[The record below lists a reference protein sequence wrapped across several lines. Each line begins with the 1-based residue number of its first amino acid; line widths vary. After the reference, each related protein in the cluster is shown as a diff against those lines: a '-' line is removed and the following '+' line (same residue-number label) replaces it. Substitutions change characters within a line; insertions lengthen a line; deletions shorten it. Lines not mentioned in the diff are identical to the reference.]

1 MLPTKNT
8 SAAPVEAAEQQQMTP
23 HLPKNRDAV
32 LRFARESATIN
43 VHLEELR
50 YFWAKRIGISGPQW
64 MILMAISEL
73 DQGEGV
79 AVNAAAKR
87 LHVDPSFVTT
97 QSKLLEKK
105 GFMQRKPAPDDARVV
120 RMTLTAKT
128 SEHFSE
134 LEVHQ
139 AQIFNFIF
147 EEFDA
152 RELSTF
158 TDKLAALKERFE
170 KASARVSLGV

>member
-1 MLPTKNT
+1 MAPAKNT
-8 SAAPVEAAEQQQMTP
+8 SAAPVEAAERSQIVEQ
-23 HLPKNRDAV
+23 LPKNRDAV
-32 LRFARESATIN
+32 LRFAREIATIN

-64 MILMAISEL
+64 MILMVISEL

-105 GFMQRKPAPDDARVV
+105 GFMYRKPAPEDARVV
-120 RMTLTAKT
+120 RMSLTAQ
-128 SEHFSE
+128 SLQQFAE
-134 LEVHQ
+134 LEAQQ
-139 AQIFNFIF
+139 AQIFGFIF
-147 EEFDA
+147 EEFDGS
-152 RELSTF
+152 ELSIF

-170 KASARVSLGV
+170 KASARVSLGI

>member
-1 MLPTKNT
+1 MAPPQNTAPLP
-8 SAAPVEAAEQQQMTP
+8 VDGAERPQIAEHP
-23 HLPKNRDAV
+23 PKNREAV
-32 LRFARESATIN
+32 LRFAREIATIN

-105 GFMQRKPAPDDARVV
+105 GFMRRRPAPDDARVV
-120 RMTLTAKT
+120 RMSLTAKT
-128 SEHFSE
+128 SAQFAE
-134 LEVHQ
+134 LESQ
-139 AQIFNFIF
+139 QLQIFGFIF

-152 RELSTF
+152 TELATF

-170 KASARVSLGV
+170 KASARVSLGI

>member
-1 MLPTKNT
+1 MAPLKNM
-8 SAAPVEAAEQQQMTP
+8 SAAPVEADAQPKTAE
-23 HLPKNRDAV
+23 HLPKNRDAI
-32 LRFARESATIN
+32 LRFAREISTIN

-105 GFMQRKPAPDDARVV
+105 GFMERKPAPNDARVV
-120 RMTLTAKT
+120 RMSLTAKT
-128 SEHFSE
+128 SEQFAE
-134 LEVHQ
+134 LEAQQ
-139 AQIFNFIF
+139 AQIFGFIF

-152 RELSTF
+152 RELATF
-158 TDKLAALKERFE
+158 TDKLAGLKDRFE
-170 KASARVSLGV
+170 KASARLTMGL

>member
-1 MLPTKNT
+1 MAPSKNT
-8 SAAPVEAAEQQQMTP
+8 SAAPVEAAERPQTAE

-32 LRFARESATIN
+32 LRFAREIATIN
-43 VHLEELR
+43 VHLDELR

-105 GFMQRKPAPDDARVV
+105 GFMRRKPAPDDARVV
-120 RMTLTAKT
+120 RMSLTAKT
-128 SEHFSE
+128 SEQFAE
-134 LEVHQ
+134 LEAQQ
-139 AQIFNFIF
+139 AQVFGFIF

-158 TDKLAALKERFE
+158 TDKLAGLKDRFE
-170 KASARVSLGV
+170 KASAKLSLGI

>member
-1 MLPTKNT
+1 MDTDPR
-8 SAAPVEAAEQQQMTP
+8 PQIAEP
-23 HLPKNRDAV
+23 APKNREAV
-32 LRFARESATIN
+32 IRFAREIATIN

-120 RMTLTAKT
+120 RMSLTAKT
-128 SEHFSE
+128 SEQFAE
-134 LEVHQ
+134 LEAQQ
-139 AQIFNFIF
+139 AQVFGFIF

-152 RELSTF
+152 TELTTF
-158 TDKLAALKERFE
+158 TDKLAALKDRFE

>member
-1 MLPTKNT
+1 M
-8 SAAPVEAAEQQQMTP
+8 SAAPVEAAEQEQMAER
-23 HLPKNRDAV
+23 LPKNRDAV
-32 LRFARESATIN
+32 LRFAREIVTIN

-64 MILMAISEL
+64 MILMAIAEL

-105 GFMQRKPAPDDARVV
+105 SFVQRKPAADDARVV
-120 RMTLTAKT
+120 RMSLSAKT
-128 SEHFSE
+128 LEHFAE

-139 AQIFNFIF
+139 AQIFGFIF

-152 RELSTF
+152 RELSIF

>member
-1 MLPTKNT
+1 MAPLKNT
-8 SAAPVEAAEQQQMTP
+8 SAAPVETDAQSQTTID
-23 HLPKNRDAV
+23 LPKNRDAII
-32 LRFARESATIN
+32 RFAREISTIN

-73 DQGEGV
+73 DRGEGV

-105 GFMQRKPAPDDARVV
+105 GFMERKPAPNDARVV
-120 RMTLTAKT
+120 LMSLTAKT
-128 SEHFSE
+128 SEQFAE
-134 LEVHQ
+134 LETQQ
-139 AQIFNFIF
+139 AQVFAFIF
-147 EEFDA
+147 EEFDT
-152 RELSTF
+152 RELATF
-158 TDKLAALKERFE
+158 TDKLSGLKDRFE
-170 KASARVSLGV
+170 KASTRLSVGL

>member
-1 MLPTKNT
+1 MAPLNNT
-8 SAAPVEAAEQQQMTP
+8 SAAPVEAAAQPQTAEHQ
-23 HLPKNRDAV
+23 PKNRDAII
-32 LRFARESATIN
+32 RFAREIATIN

-64 MILMAISEL
+64 MILMAIAEL
-73 DQGEGV
+73 DRGEGV

-105 GFMQRKPAPDDARVV
+105 GFMLRRPASNDARVV
-120 RMTLTAKT
+120 LMSLTSKT
-128 SEHFSE
+128 SDQFAE
-134 LEVHQ
+134 LEAQ
-139 AQIFNFIF
+139 QLQIFSFIF

-152 RELSTF
+152 PELATF
-158 TDKLAALKERFE
+158 TDKLAGLKERFE
-170 KASARVSLGV
+170 KASARLSMGL

>member
-1 MLPTKNT
+1 MAPLKNT
-8 SAAPVEAAEQQQMTP
+8 SAAPVETDAQPQTAEDP
-23 HLPKNRDAV
+23 PKNREAII
-32 LRFARESATIN
+32 RFAREITTIN

-73 DQGEGV
+73 DRGEGV

-105 GFMQRKPAPDDARVV
+105 GFMERKPAPNDARVV
-120 RMTLTAKT
+120 LMSLTAKT
-128 SEHFSE
+128 SEQFAE
-134 LEVHQ
+134 LETQQ
-139 AQIFNFIF
+139 AQVFAFIF

-152 RELSTF
+152 RELATF
-158 TDKLAALKERFE
+158 TDKLSGLKDRFE
-170 KASARVSLGV
+170 KASTRLSVGL

>member
-1 MLPTKNT
+1 
-8 SAAPVEAAEQQQMTP
+8 
-23 HLPKNRDAV
+23 
-32 LRFARESATIN
+32 
-43 VHLEELR
+43 
-50 YFWAKRIGISGPQW
+50 
-64 MILMAISEL
+64 MAISEL

-105 GFMQRKPAPDDARVV
+105 GFMRRKPAPDDARVV
-120 RMTLTAKT
+120 RMSLTAKT
-128 SEHFSE
+128 SEQFAE
-134 LEVHQ
+134 LETQQ
-139 AQIFNFIF
+139 AQVFRFIF

-158 TDKLAALKERFE
+158 TDKLAGLKERFE
-170 KASARVSLGV
+170 KASAKLSLGI

>member
-1 MLPTKNT
+1 MAPLKNI
-8 SAAPVEAAEQQQMTP
+8 SAASVEAAEEQQLSDR
-23 HLPKNRDAV
+23 LPKNRAAV
-32 LRFARESATIN
+32 LRFAREIATIN

-105 GFMQRKPAPDDARVV
+105 GFVHRKPAPEDARVV
-120 RMTLTAKT
+120 RMSLTAKT

-134 LEVHQ
+134 LETHQ
-139 AQIFNFIF
+139 AQIFGFIF

-152 RELSTF
+152 SELSTF